1 MQSAAHDPGI
11 SLTQIGAMLAARKV
25 LVLAVAFLTVA
36 AAAVATLL
44 MTKTY
49 VSRAEVFIEYRGSD
63 PILGRQFSAMQDD
76 SYLSTQIDIL
86 KSDDV
91 VRYIVDQ
98 TRALDMPDTRK
109 QVEAKGLDVVK
120 PYLMKAISD
129 DLVVV
134 PRRNS
139 RVLELQFHSRYPEFA
154 RDALNAAIKGYMEI
168 TAKIHTEPAKAR
180 QEQYSTQLLAL
191 QADVDRIQ
199 GEITAYQQREN
210 ILDADE
216 RLDSTSRQFGE
227 LNSRLLA
234 VQASLSEASTRKR
247 SIQNLLTQGG
257 AAADIPEIARLEGV
271 RDVRLRL
278 IEVEGRLAETS
289 GVLGPNHPKFK
300 SLQADR
306 DTLRAQLDRASS
318 SALQAIEQEERRFA
332 EQARTLQREISVR
345 QQQLLETKKH
355 RDVIVSLQRQLAS
368 AQQIYNGAVA
378 RYDEI
383 LIQSNVNTPTIAVLQ
398 WAEKPVKHSK
408 PSLTRNVMVSVP
420 GGIVLGLLLALFL
433 ELGYRRV
440 RCTEDLEAS
449 LPVPVLGVA

>member
-11 SLTQIGAMLAARKV
+11 SLTQIGTMLAARRV
-25 LVLAVAFLTVA
+25 LVAGVAFATVVA
-36 AAAVATLL
+36 AVVATLM

-49 VSRAEVFIEYRGSD
+49 ISRAEVFIEYRGSD

-91 VRYIVDQ
+91 VRYIMDQ
-98 TRALDMPDTRK
+98 TRAMDMPDVKK
-109 QVEAKGLDVVK
+109 QIMAKGAEVVR

-139 RVLELQFHSRYPEFA
+139 RVLELQFHSGNPDFA

-168 TAKIHTEPAKAR
+168 TSKIHAEPAKAR

-191 QADVDRIQ
+191 QAEVDRIQ
-199 GEITAYQQREN
+199 GEITAYQQRES

-216 RLDSTSRQFGE
+216 RLDATSRQFGE
-227 LNSRLLA
+227 LNTRLLT
-234 VQASLSEASTRKR
+234 VQASLSEATTRKR
-247 SIQNLLTQGG
+247 AIQNLLAQGG
-257 AAADIPEIARLEGV
+257 VAADIPEIARLEGV

-278 IEVEGRLAETS
+278 IDVEGRLAEAA
-289 GVLGPNHPKFK
+289 GVLGPNHPRYK
-300 SLQADR
+300 SLQSDR
-306 DTLRAQLDRASS
+306 DTLRAQLERATS

-332 EQARTLQREISVR
+332 EQARILQKDISVR

-355 RDVIVSLQRQLAS
+355 RDVIGSLQRQLAS

-440 RCTEDLEAS
+440 RCAEDLEGS